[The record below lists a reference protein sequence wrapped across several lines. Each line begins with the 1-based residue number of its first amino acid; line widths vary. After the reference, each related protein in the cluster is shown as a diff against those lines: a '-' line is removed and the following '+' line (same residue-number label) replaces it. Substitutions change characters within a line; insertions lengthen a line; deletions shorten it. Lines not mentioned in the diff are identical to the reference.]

1 MEIEQKKLNKEIGD
15 RIRGQ
20 REFLEYTREEL
31 SEMADISTQFL
42 ADIEVGRKSMTAATI
57 MKLSKA
63 LRISSDYLLFG
74 EELFLNDSTKI
85 EKASHQI
92 LLSME
97 QLPQHDIDNCIKI
110 LRAYL
115 NAFSELYSNN
125 KSSSDSE

>member
-1 MEIEQKKLNKEIGD
+1 MDIGQKKLNKEIGD

-63 LRISSDYLLFG
+63 LRVSSDYLLFG
-74 EELFLNDSTKI
+74 EESVLNDSTKI
-85 EKASHQI
+85 EKASSQI
-92 LLSME
+92 FLTLE
-97 QLPQHDIDNCIKI
+97 QLPQRDVESCTKI

-115 NAFSELYSNN
+115 NAFNELYS
-125 KSSSDSE
+125 K